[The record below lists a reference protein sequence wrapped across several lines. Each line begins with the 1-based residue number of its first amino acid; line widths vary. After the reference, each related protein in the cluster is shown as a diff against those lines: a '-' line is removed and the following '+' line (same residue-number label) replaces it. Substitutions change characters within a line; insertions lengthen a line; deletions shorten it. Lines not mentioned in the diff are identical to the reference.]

1 MTPEVWLE
9 FRVTCLLKYRAKRL
23 MFLGDM
29 DLRKSPISLQVSR
42 HCPSFMCLW
51 CVVQWSLQEVDDR
64 KYQPAYQY

>member
-1 MTPEVWLE
+1 MTPVMWLK
-9 FRVTCLLKYRAKRL
+9 FREASLLKYRSKQL
-23 MFLGDM
+23 MFLEDM

-42 HCPSFMCLW
+42 HSPSFMCLW